1 LPGLN
6 LNESLFDS
14 QNEADAVKILENNNE
29 INSEMGRLTL
39 EVLIA
44 KDLAI
49 VPMMLTI
56 KRIG

>member
-1 LPGLN
+1 
-6 LNESLFDS
+6 
-14 QNEADAVKILENNNE
+14 VKILENNNE
-29 INSEMGRLTL
+29 NNSEMGRLTL